1 MSYYRERAQLV
12 LKGKWGMA
20 MITAFVASL
29 MGGLLLSS
37 KVSIDAD
44 LTEKIMQ
51 YLPEFVVSY
60 LQTAA
65 TIGSILGIIQF
76 VIGGAAELGYC
87 RFLLKMED
95 GEDASIEDLFSQFHR
110 LVDGL
115 VMNLLRSVYITLWTM
130 LFIIPGFVA
139 VYKYAMAPFILLEN
153 PDMTA
158 NEAITASK
166 KLMDGHKGDL
176 FTLDLSFIGWDFLNL
191 LTMGIGSL
199 WLNPYKNAARA
210 AFYRDLSP
218 KPTAKPIVDETP
230 DFPVFDQSLM

>member
-1 MSYYRERAQLV
+1 MSYYRERARIA
-12 LKGKWGMA
+12 LKGKWGIA
-20 MITAFVASL
+20 MITAFIASL

-51 YLPEFVVSY
+51 QLPEIVVTY
-60 LQTAA
+60 FKAA
-65 TIGSILGIIQF
+65 ASIGTVLGISQF

-87 RFLLKMED
+87 KFLLHMED
-95 GEDASIEDLFSQFHR
+95 GEEASIEDLFSQFHR

-115 VMNLLRSVYITLWTM
+115 LMNLLRSVYITLWTM

-139 VYKYAMAPFILLEN
+139 VYKYAMASFILYEN
-153 PDMTA
+153 PTMTA

-166 KLMDGHKGDL
+166 ELMDGHKGEL

-218 KPTAKPIVDETP
+218 KPTAKTIVDETP

>member
-1 MSYYRERAQLV
+1 MSYYRERARNA
-12 LKGKWGMA
+12 LKGKWGVA
-20 MITAFVASL
+20 VLTAFIASL
-29 MGGLLLSS
+29 MGGLLVGSRI
-37 KVSIDAD
+37 SIDTD

-51 YLPEFVVSY
+51 QLPEIVVTY
-60 LQTAA
+60 FKAA
-65 TIGSILGIIQF
+65 ASIGTVLGIIQF

-87 RFLLKMED
+87 KFLLHMED
-95 GEDASIEDLFSQFHR
+95 GEEAIPQDLFSQFHR

-191 LTMGIGSL
+191 LTLGIGSL
-199 WLNPYKNAARA
+199 WLNPYKNASRA

-218 KPTAKPIVDETP
+218 KKQPEPIE
-230 DFPVFDQSLM
+230 DQPEFHL